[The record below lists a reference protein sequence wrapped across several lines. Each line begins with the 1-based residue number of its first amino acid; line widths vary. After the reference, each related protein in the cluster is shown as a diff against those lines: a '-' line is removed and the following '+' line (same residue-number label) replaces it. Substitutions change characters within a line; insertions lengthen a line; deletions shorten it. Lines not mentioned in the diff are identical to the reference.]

1 MSKKVLAVLAALG
14 FLFGL
19 VIARPMIEYY
29 FPQTA
34 VIPSA
39 ELTIYING
47 DEWVNGT
54 AIDWGNVTAGEAYSV
69 TLNVT
74 NTGGVTCNVT
84 LIIVDLPAGWTETWQ
99 GNNTQLAPGESVSA
113 DLVLTVP
120 QNAASGAYTW
130 DSYVRGEIT

>member
-14 FLFGL
+14 FLIGL
-19 VIARPMIEYY
+19 VAAQIMIEYY

-39 ELTIYING
+39 ELTVYING
-47 DEWVNGT
+47 DEWINGT
-54 AIDWGNVTAGEAYSV
+54 TIDWGNVTAGEAYSV
-69 TLNVT
+69 TMNVT
-74 NTGGVTCNVT
+74 NIGGVTCNVT

-99 GNNTQLAPGESVSA
+99 GNNTLLAPGESVSA
-113 DLVLTVP
+113 DLILTVP

-130 DSYVRGEIT
+130 DSYVCGEIT